1 MNIMHV
7 SLGLP
12 PLRTGGMT
20 RYCTEVMEAQA
31 ARGDRVS
38 LLYPGSFMPGKM
50 RITHGRW
57 HQIDTY
63 EVINPLP
70 VPLTYGV
77 ADPKEFCMPSNN
89 PGAYRELLEDVQPDV
104 LHIHCYQGI
113 HREFFDAAKQLGI
126 RMVYTTHDYY
136 PMCLRCTFIDAWGT
150 DCKEGPSPERCAAC
164 NSRFGM
170 SYRKSRVMQSHIYAN
185 LKDSVFMRKL
195 GMKAKSAMTADAGSD
210 ASISAAMPAECASE
224 YKDLLDYNEGIF
236 SLFDLALANSS
247 MTMELFKRFNPSA
260 KYELLPI
267 THSGLTR
274 DQAKKDAP
282 RVSGEPL
289 HIGYFGGRKAYKG
302 FDILMEACSMLKSTG
317 LPFEINLYGDEYGEL
332 PHDLPCHE
340 VGRID
345 PADMINAMQ
354 SNDVVVVP
362 SVYRETFGFIVLE
375 ALCAGIEVVCS
386 DAVGAKDLIE
396 RRDIFPS
403 GSVRDLSEIL
413 ARIQRD
419 GPHGVCV
426 PAGYPL
432 SMRSQL
438 DMLGKF
444 YVTTAL
450 HVQADGVCRERE
462 LDLA

>member
-20 RYCTEVMEAQA
+20 RYCTEVMESQA
-31 ARGDRVS
+31 ARGERVS

-50 RITHGRW
+50 RIAHGRW

-70 VPLTYGV
+70 VALTYGV
-77 ADPKEFCMPSNN
+77 ADPEEFCASSKN
-89 PGAYRELLEDVQPDV
+89 PAAYWELLEHVQPDV

-126 RMVYTTHDYY
+126 PMVYTTHDYY
-136 PMCLRCTFIDAWGT
+136 PMCPRCTFIDAWGT

-164 NSRFGM
+164 NSSFGM
-170 SYRKSRVMQSHIYAN
+170 SYQKSRVMQSHIYAN
-185 LKDSVFMRKL
+185 LKNSAFVRKL
-195 GMKAKSAMTADAGSD
+195 GTKVKGTMAADDESG
-210 ASISAAMPAECASE
+210 ASIDAPISAECASA
-224 YKDLLDYNEGIF
+224 YKKLLDYNDGIF
-236 SLFDLALANSS
+236 SLFDLVLANSS
-247 MTMELFKRFNPSA
+247 MTMKLFKRFNPSA

-267 THSGLTR
+267 THSGLAR
-274 DQAKKDAP
+274 SQAKKSTP
-282 RVSGEPL
+282 RVSGMPFR
-289 HIGYFGGRKAYKG
+289 IGYFGGRKAYKG
-302 FDILMEACSMLKSTG
+302 FDILLEACSMLKSSG

-345 PADMINAMQ
+345 PANMINAIQ

-362 SVYRETFGFIVLE
+362 SVFRETFGFIVLE
-375 ALCAGIEVVCS
+375 ALCAGTEVVCS

-396 RRDIFPS
+396 RCDVFSS
-403 GSVRDLSEIL
+403 GNAQDLSEIL

-419 GPHGVCV
+419 GPREICV

-432 SMRSQL
+432 SMSSQL
-438 DMLGKF
+438 EMLEKF
-444 YVTTAL
+444 YTAASSCM
-450 HVQADGVCRERE
+450 QAD
-462 LDLA
+462 